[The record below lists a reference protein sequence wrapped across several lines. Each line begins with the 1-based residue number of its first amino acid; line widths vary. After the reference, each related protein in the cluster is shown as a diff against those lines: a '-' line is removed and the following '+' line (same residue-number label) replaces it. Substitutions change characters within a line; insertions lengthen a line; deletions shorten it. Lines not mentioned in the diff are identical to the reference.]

1 MPLSMRKMHRA
12 FPTLDLAPAPEQDH
26 AMTYKAGRNNAC
38 PCGSGKKYKKC
49 CEAKAQ
55 SARGSKLLLI
65 IVGLLMA
72 AGVAAGITAF
82 TSDRHQAQPTGVWS
96 PEHGHY
102 H

>member
-1 MPLSMRKMHRA
+1 MAHP
-12 FPTLDLAPAPEQDH
+12 
-26 AMTYKAGRNNAC
+26 GRNDAC

-49 CEAKAQ
+49 CELKQ
-55 SARGSKLLLI
+55 QNNRGNKLLLI
-65 IVGLLMA
+65 VVGLLMA

-82 TSDRHQAQPTGVWS
+82 TSERGHAGQTQGVWS

>member
-1 MPLSMRKMHRA
+1 MAH
-12 FPTLDLAPAPEQDH
+12 T
-26 AMTYKAGRNNAC
+26 GRNDTC

-49 CEAKAQ
+49 CELKQ
-55 SARGSKLLLI
+55 NGRGNNTMLI

-72 AGVAAGITAF
+72 AGLVAGITAF
-82 TSDRHQAQPTGVWS
+82 TTDRGHTSQPQGVWS

>member
-1 MPLSMRKMHRA
+1 MA
-12 FPTLDLAPAPEQDH
+12 QT
-26 AMTYKAGRNNAC
+26 GRNELC

-49 CEAKAQ
+49 CALKQ
-55 SARGSKLLLI
+55 RSARGNTVMLI

-72 AGVAAGITAF
+72 AGIVAGITEF
-82 TSDRHQAQPTGVWS
+82 TRDRGYTAARPGTVWS

>member
-1 MPLSMRKMHRA
+1 MAHH
-12 FPTLDLAPAPEQDH
+12 T
-26 AMTYKAGRNNAC
+26 GRNDTC

-49 CEAKAQ
+49 CELKQ
-55 SARGSKLLLI
+55 RNKRGNTLLLVV
-65 IVGLLMA
+65 VGLLMA

-82 TSDRHQAQPTGVWS
+82 TSDRGHVGQRQGVWS